1 MIGFTRTVYP
11 QLHKPFWMTTD
22 SNMLRYAAH
31 LPLAGIGAKGQQNIR
46 NSHVALI
53 GVGGL
58 GCSVAQY
65 LVSSGIGKLT
75 LCDYDTVS
83 ESNLSRQILYRASD
97 LGRSKVEA
105 ATQALHNLNPDT
117 ETQSINQRMT
127 ETGMQ
132 SLFTNCDL
140 VIDASDNYGT
150 RLAANRSCL
159 ALKTPWVMASCIR
172 MEAQIMLLRP
182 DLPDKACYRCAY
194 GNAPDKLE
202 DCPGA
207 GIFAPVAG
215 IAGSSAAYFGL
226 AHLAGMETRDG
237 LHLFDAGNWS
247 WRSLKIAVNS
257 ECKDCS

>member
-1 MIGFTRTVYP
+1 
-11 QLHKPFWMTTD
+11 
-22 SNMLRYAAH
+22 MLRYAAH
-31 LPLAGIGAKGQQNIR
+31 LPLAGIGAKGQQRIR

-58 GCSVAQY
+58 GCAAAQY

-105 ATQALHNLNPDT
+105 ATEALQYLNPDT
-117 ETQSINQRMT
+117 ELQAINLRMT
-127 ETGMQ
+127 DSDMQ

-150 RLAANRSCL
+150 RLAVNRSCL
-159 ALKTPWVMASCIR
+159 ESKTPWIMASCIR

-182 DLPDKACYRCAY
+182 DLPEQACYRCAY
-194 GNAPDKLE
+194 GEAPDTLE

-226 AHLAGMETRDG
+226 AHLAGMETSEG

-247 WRSLKIAVNS
+247 WQSLKIRQES
-257 ECKDCS
+257 GCKDCK